1 MNFCNIYKSLN
12 QFNEYNDEFNKN
24 ADKIKEVK
32 IDLDKINDI
41 NVEKINNIDKEL
53 EKNNLYIYKGLI
65 IDYNTTK
72 SFNEYKNILEKFL
85 NNITEDY
92 QKELE
97 RKKQEF
103 FKLEL
108 GKIINFKILRKNINN
123 YFIDNI
129 IYNTVSNED
138 DICNDVYLTNTFK
151 NSKLNLIKYYDNI
164 NDDNTN
170 GDNTLFLSYR
180 FKQNYIDYIKNLI
193 SFIQEIINN
202 INRNKEQRVKTFNDN
217 KAKLQNIEKTLEKI
231 TVTFYKEQVGGN
243 EMNKLRTVNLF
254 LLDLIQEFNQI
265 QQVIIDYNI
274 NLYEIYY
281 FLLFMYNENINRTY
295 SLFSMKYISKKFIE
309 EYLKY
314 YTKIKHISKFNLI
327 KEIINNYLSRQ
338 DENYI
343 MTNNKEKLN
352 FILLLDKFN
361 TYLRQYIN
369 QKEFTY
375 NNISFNLENIFF
387 IGNRELQD
395 LTIYYTS
402 GQISMDKLNP
412 ISINKLILYFYLSNM
427 YLIKNIKINNKEL
440 IKYSNI
446 KNLNLESSV
455 CIIINDKYNYKFT
468 NIKPTETGNI
478 IEINFFIK

>member
-24 ADKIKEVK
+24 ADEIKKVK
-32 IDLDKINDI
+32 TDLDKINNI
-41 NVEKINNIDKEL
+41 NIEKINCIDKKL

-65 IDYNTTK
+65 IDYNTTN

-85 NNITEDY
+85 NNITEKY

-97 RKKQEF
+97 IKKQEF

-108 GKIINFKILRKNINN
+108 SKIINFKILRKNINN

-129 IYNTVSNED
+129 IYDTVSNED
-138 DICNDVYLTNTFK
+138 DIYNDIYLTNTFK
-151 NSKLNLIKYYDNI
+151 NSKLNLTKYY
-164 NDDNTN
+164 DNTN
-170 GDNTLFLSYR
+170 GDNSLFLSYK
-180 FKQNYIDYIKNLI
+180 FKKNYIDYINNLI
-193 SFIQEIINN
+193 SFIQIVINN
-202 INRNKEQRVKTFNDN
+202 INKNKEQRVKTFNEN
-217 KAKLQNIEKTLEKI
+217 KAKLQNIEKTLGDI
-231 TVTFYKEQVGGN
+231 TDSFYKDQVGGN

-254 LLDLIQEFNQI
+254 LLDLILDFNQI
-265 QQVIIDYNI
+265 QKVIIDYNI

-281 FLLFMYNENINRTY
+281 FLLFMYNEDIKRTY

-309 EYLKY
+309 KYLEYY
-314 YTKIKHISKFNLI
+314 NKIKHISKFNLI
-327 KEIINNYLSRQ
+327 KEIINSYLSGQ
-338 DENYI
+338 DRNYI
-343 MTNNKEKLN
+343 MTNNKDKLN
-352 FILLLDKFN
+352 FVLLLDKFN

-375 NNISFNLENIFF
+375 NNISFNLENIYF
-387 IGNRELQD
+387 IGNRDLQD
-395 LTIYYTS
+395 LTIYYT
-402 GQISMDKLNP
+402 GGK
-412 ISINKLILYFYLSNM
+412 ISINKLVLYFYLSNM

-446 KNLNLESSV
+446 KNLSLESSV

-468 NIKPTETGNI
+468 NIKPIGSGKI
-478 IEINFFIK
+478 IEINFN